1 MANVEIEWVS
11 GDFVLD
17 GAAKTR
23 TVLEG
28 HVWYSFLGRGRM
40 GSIDAQHLIDLYL
53 SDARICS
60 NRRARKCFSVQSVV
74 LILLDELHQS
84 SSIP

>member
-17 GAAKTR
+17 GATKTR
-23 TVLEG
+23 TVFGG

-40 GSIDAQHLIDLYL
+40 GSSDARYLTDLYL
-53 SDARICS
+53 SDAP
-60 NRRARKCFSVQSVV
+60 FTQT
-74 LILLDELHQS
+74 EE
-84 SSIP
+84 P